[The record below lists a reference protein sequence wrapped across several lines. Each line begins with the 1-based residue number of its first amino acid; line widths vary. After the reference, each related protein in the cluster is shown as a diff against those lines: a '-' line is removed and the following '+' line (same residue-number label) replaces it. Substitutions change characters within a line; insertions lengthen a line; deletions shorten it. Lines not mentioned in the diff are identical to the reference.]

1 VRGADTCRPA
11 VSRPPWP
18 IFVRS

>member
-1 VRGADTCRPA
+1 VTT

-18 IFVRS
+18 RWL